1 MGNSVIEINGNKFT
15 IKDIFDTPSTVPD
28 CIVVG
33 KNKLGKGHGEA
44 KFYIASKD
52 RMREFYGGTGFNAK
66 CFILKK
72 DLIAYMNAMQSEYFC
87 PTQNY
92 KGKDELSVLWKT
104 RMKKV
109 EQLDDVI
116 EFNIQDQVQI
126 VGSRGYV
133 NSTDD
138 GYNLIRE
145 LSLPL
150 VSYVSAMELIDN
162 RGLPIYYWRLFADF
176 DAISDKASA
185 TVFRYGKKDEAV
197 GTVRTGRKEQELNQ
211 ARVGQGLYREKLLN
225 ECPFCPITMINDER
239 LLIAS
244 HIKPWAVANNRER
257 VDHKN
262 GFILSPL
269 YDKLFDRGFITFT
282 DERRVIISNWLSPQ
296 NQKRIRLKNND
307 FFQLLP
313 IDDERKVYLSYHRE
327 CVFKG

>member
-1 MGNSVIEINGNKFT
+1 MGGSIMEINGNKFT
-15 IKDIFDTPSTVPD
+15 IKDVFDTPATVPD

-52 RMREFYGGTGFNAK
+52 RMRDFYGGAGFNAK

-72 DLIAYMNAMQSEYFC
+72 DLIAYMNAMQSEYFN

-92 KGKDELSVLWKT
+92 KGKDEFSDLWKT

-109 EQLDDVI
+109 EHLNDVI

-126 VGSRGYV
+126 AGARGYV

-150 VSYVSAMELIDN
+150 VSYVSAMELIDE
-162 RGLPIYYWRLFADF
+162 RGMSIYYWRLFADF
-176 DAISDKASA
+176 DAISDKANA
-185 TVFRYGKKDEAV
+185 TVFRYGKKDEEA
-197 GTVRTGRKEQELNQ
+197 GTARKERRENELRQ
-211 ARVGQGLYREKLLN
+211 ARIGQGLYREKLLN

-244 HIKPWAVANNRER
+244 HIKPWAVANNKER
-257 VDHKN
+257 IDHKN
-262 GFILSPL
+262 GFMLSPL

-296 NQKRIRLKNND
+296 NQKRIGLKNNE

-313 IDDERKVYLSYHRE
+313 IDEERKVYLSYHRE